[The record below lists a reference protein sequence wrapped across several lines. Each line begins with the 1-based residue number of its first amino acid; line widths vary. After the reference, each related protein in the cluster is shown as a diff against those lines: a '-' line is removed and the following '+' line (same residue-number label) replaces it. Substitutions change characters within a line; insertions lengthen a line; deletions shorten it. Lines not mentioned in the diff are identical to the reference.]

1 LAVEERD
8 PNTFILL
15 KTVTSPYIYSAT
27 IAIAEDEAGNVTRL
41 TLCNLED
48 TIIDPITPE
57 GTVVAIKQP
66 CWSRLVNGG
75 CHIQVDHPSDIVIL
89 ESNDTLTPN
98 TWKKD
103 EDIDTM
109 RDATTW
115 KKEGDMMFLK
125 KRFRRALDYYTRG
138 LEELKSHPDA
148 ASTIDLRRKKCGV
161 NIVLLRLDA
170 AAQDLSLAIAA
181 YAASTPELAT
191 TPLADSSVVS
201 AWLHNNSTDDPLNIA
216 TQIPRALKEL
226 AARIKFDLGIFQTEP
241 IYNLPLISSYVG
253 PLTLHVDA
261 ANYLSD
267 TEVRNTAS
275 HGRGLFAKK
284 SFKAGEL
291 VCAEKAFVMP
301 GYFIQDRSSDCLLY
315 SLGEETASPRPGA
328 LLFKELVQKLRW
340 NPSLRKEYFELDDG
354 GYWREHGWEVKDE
367 EEVPVD
373 V

>member
-1 LAVEERD
+1 M
-8 PNTFILL
+8 
-15 KTVTSPYIYSAT
+15 
-27 IAIAEDEAGNVTRL
+27 TRL

-48 TIIDPITPE
+48 TVIDPITPE

-66 CWSRLVNGG
+66 CWSRLVDGG
-75 CHIQVDHPSDIVIL
+75 SHVQVDHPSDIVVL
-89 ESNDTLTPN
+89 KSNDSLTPKG
-98 TWKKD
+98 WKKFD
-103 EDIDTM
+103 SADTTK
-109 RDATTW
+109 DATSW

-125 KRFRRALDYYTRG
+125 KRFRKALDYYTNG
-138 LEELKSHPDA
+138 LEELKSNPDP
-148 ASTIDLRRKKCGV
+148 ASTIDLYRKKCGV

-181 YAASTPELAT
+181 HASSTPELAT
-191 TPLADSSVVS
+191 TSLSNYSTVNV
-201 AWLHNNSTDDPLNIA
+201 WLHNNSTDDPLNIA

-267 TEVRNTAS
+267 TEVKQTTN

-354 GYWREHGWEVKDE
+354 GYWKEHGWEIKDDE
-367 EEVPVD
+367 EIPVD